1 LEEPHKIVLYW
12 TGRLPEIS
20 ILAIVSA
27 LTKTKNSKILVFL
40 DSDDGFQSSVPT
52 QFDWLKSHP
61 RLEFVNFSLRDW
73 VVSAKPISQLLSLS
87 RFRRVLVAVL
97 NSVGFLKRIGQ
108 FIPNWAIRSIGFWHP
123 TFGWKAKTSQLYAI
137 GYEGPQFRGD
147 VFRLLVQDKFPGQ
160 SVLYIDAD
168 VYISKPLKLWGLSSS
183 FSYRGGDFW
192 ANTAILFYHSNRHQT
207 SHFLLEEFRKGGSP
221 LPWFMFTDTNCSK
234 SGIEVHPA
242 DQYDPGWSV
251 SSVSHGDAQLFFKR
265 SASTAKFL
273 TEVKD
278 KFLAVHWHNQWEVTP
293 ENGSAFQ
300 ILLDQ
305 ETAELRAQMKQFGI
319 HDLDKPNL

>member
-1 LEEPHKIVLYW
+1 M
-12 TGRLPEIS
+12 
-20 ILAIVSA
+20 AIVSA
-27 LTKTKNSKILVFL
+27 LTKTKNSKVLVFL
-40 DSDDGFQSSVPT
+40 DSDESFRSSVPT

-61 RLEFVNFSLRDW
+61 RLQFVNFSLRGW
-73 VVSAKPISQLLSLS
+73 VVSAKPASQSLSLS
-87 RFRRVLVAVL
+87 RVRRVLVAVL
-97 NSVGFLKRIGQ
+97 NSVGLLKRSGSL
-108 FIPNWAIRSIGFWHP
+108 IPKWAIRSIGFWHP
-123 TFGWKAKTSQLYAI
+123 IFGWKAKTSQLYAI
-137 GYEGPQFRGD
+137 EYEGPQFRGD

-168 VYISKPLKLWGLSSS
+168 VYISKPLNLWKLSSS

-192 ANTAILFYHSNRHQT
+192 ANTAVLFYHSNRHQT
-207 SHFLLEEFRKGGSP
+207 SHFLMEEFRKGCSP

-265 SASTAKFL
+265 SRSTAEFL

-278 KFLAVHWHNQWEVTP
+278 RSLAVHWHNQWDVEP

-305 ETAELRAQMKQFGI
+305 EALELKAEMKQFRI
-319 HDLDKPNL
+319 HDLDKPNS